1 MNFLAILDYYSRNGL
16 YQSKHEYL
24 DKFHHLM
31 FFAGKEKINI
41 DDIHDYCSLRSLS
54 GVKNSTI
61 NRELTIARGAINYY
75 NKHNDDNIKNPFN
88 GFNLFEADF
97 IPRYL
102 NIKECGLLLETC
114 KQYSNPLFYV
124 YIALL
129 LNTGCRSGEMLT
141 LQWDNVYLD
150 DRYLIIRNSLSKN
163 KKTVYKPLNNQSV
176 KVLSELSQL
185 DAGYVFLNTRTQD
198 RYKSFRKAWLW
209 TKDRTGLDCRIHD
222 LRHTFASLLVSSGV
236 PLYHVSQLLGHSDT
250 RITQRYA
257 HLSPDNLLDVV
268 QSLPQF
274 G

>member
-1 MNFLAILDYYSRNGL
+1 MNILYILDFYQKNGL
-16 YQSKHEYL
+16 YQSNHDYA
-24 DKFHHLM
+24 DKFKMLT
-31 FFAGKEKINI
+31 FFAHYDKITI
-41 DDIHDYCSLRSLS
+41 DLIHDYCSLRRLQ
-54 GVKNSTI
+54 GVKNATI
-61 NRELTIARGAINYY
+61 NRELTIARSAINYY
-75 NKHNDDNIKNPFN
+75 NKHKDTNIKNPFN
-88 GFNLFEADF
+88 GFNLFESDF

-129 LNTGCRSGEMLT
+129 LNTGCRSGELLT

-222 LRHTFASLLVSSGV
+222 LRHTFASLLISQGV

-257 HLSPDNLLDVV
+257 HLSPDNLSNVV
-268 QSLPQF
+268 GLIPSF
-274 G
+274 